1 MSLIW
6 NKVQVDN
13 TKDRFFKFQNKS
25 LIPDSKVWVV
35 ISDKEPTEP
44 TGLVIVSRQ
53 FLNQVILAGESIWYA
68 EEAGGVFTFS
78 STLLPKL
85 ENYNIP
91 TVHENIT
98 ITDTPVTINVPEGG
112 TITFQNLSKS
122 NIGARIGNETNGAF
136 ILSQY
141 QIFAESFPTNN
152 SVTFYPDVTGATGLA
167 TYSIT
172 QSAIVTQLS
181 PSAQAELD
189 KMKAAVELMLEQA
202 ATKDELESIEARL
215 YHNNWSLPN
224 FIQRS
229 NTKLLMSYPFRGNIA
244 VYHSKGV
251 QDNSGFSVLFDVN
264 ATFENDK
271 GELVTERGLVYGQGI
286 YKNSGSGSF
295 MVSRSNNIEI
305 AKLIEQVN
313 INVSQNRNELVIG
326 LSLSK
331 NVITAGLST
340 IIKFE
345 HNYFE
350 TFQGDVSNVEY
361 ITSYKV
367 DLVNAGINFSDDII
381 QTMNKILDKTMSEK
395 QTVKTECLTLGNETE
410 DNQGH
415 LSEVSVV
422 NLDDSQY
429 IKLVVSDEGKI
440 EFRSKI
446 KSEKLSNLFK
456 VLCIIRCYNDTRFKF
471 TSNMTLVGCFKS
483 ENTVGNYKE
492 SIVDI
497 ENTNND
503 ITLINLFKSITP
515 GDTVEIEFRKE
526 VL

>member
-6 NKVQVDN
+6 NKIQVDN

-35 ISDKEPTEP
+35 ISNTEPTEP

-53 FLNQVILAGESIWYA
+53 FLNQVVLTGESVWYA
-68 EEAGGVFTFS
+68 EETGGVFTYS

-91 TVHENIT
+91 TVHENIA

-122 NIGARIGNETNGAF
+122 NIGARIGSETNGAF

-202 ATKDELESIEARL
+202 VTKDELESIEARL

-229 NTKLLMSYPFRGNIA
+229 NTKLLMSYPFRGNTAI
-244 VYHSKGV
+244 YHSRGV
-251 QDNSGFSVLFDVN
+251 QDNSGFSVLFDIN

-271 GELVTERGLVYGQGI
+271 GELVSERGLVFGQGI

-295 MVSRSNNIEI
+295 MVSRSNNVEI
-305 AKLIEQVN
+305 SKLIEQVN
-313 INVSQNRNELVIG
+313 INVSQNRNELSIG

-350 TFQGDVSNVEY
+350 TFQGEATNVEY

-367 DLVNAGINFSDDII
+367 DLINAGINFSDTII
-381 QTMNKILDKTMSEK
+381 QTMAKILDKATSSK
-395 QTVKTECLTLGNETE
+395 QKVVAICSSLDTATE

-415 LSEVSVV
+415 LSEVNIV
-422 NLDDSQY
+422 NLDESQY
-429 IKLVVSDEGKI
+429 VKLVVSDENKI
-440 EFRSKI
+440 ELRSKI
-446 KSEKLSNLFK
+446 KGEKLSNLFK
-456 VLCIIRCYNDTRFKF
+456 VLSVIRCFNETEFKF
-471 TSNMTLVGCFKS
+471 TANTTIVGCFKS
-483 ENTVGNYKE
+483 ESSVDGYKT
-492 SIVDI
+492 SVVDI

-503 ITLINLFKSITP
+503 TVLIELFKSITP
-515 GDTVEIEFRKE
+515 GDTVELEFRKE